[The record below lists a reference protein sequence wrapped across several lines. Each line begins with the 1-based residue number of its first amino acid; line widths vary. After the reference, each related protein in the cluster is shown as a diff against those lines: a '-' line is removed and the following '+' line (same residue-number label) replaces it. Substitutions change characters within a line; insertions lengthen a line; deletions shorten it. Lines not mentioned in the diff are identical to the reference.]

1 MKFDTVIIG
10 GGLAGLTATISLAQ
24 KGVSV
29 ALVSTGYSAL
39 HFNSGSLGLLSYSGS
54 HKPAVNIEAAIG
66 KLPET
71 HPYARLGANNIL
83 ELAGHAKDLLTA
95 AGVKMHGEANKIHE
109 RISPLGVLAPAWLTV
124 DGIATKNV
132 LDRQQAKKIAI
143 VGIDGYL
150 DFFPRFIAATLEKNG
165 IECDIRSISTD
176 ELRQIR
182 ESESEMRAPNISR
195 VLTGNSINKLAD
207 ALNECVLPGDADAIL
222 FPAVVGSESAD
233 DFNLLRE
240 LVDTPL
246 YYCATSG
253 ASVPGIMLHRQLLN
267 LYSQLG
273 GTYFKGDSATGA
285 CLKDNRVEYITTRN
299 LGDDK
304 LVADNF
310 IFASGSFFSHGLQ
323 ALPDRIIE
331 PVIGLDIDA
340 PADRTQWFDN
350 DMFSP
355 QPYMKAGISTDRQF
369 RAIRRGNT
377 ITNLYVAGSALSG
390 ADSLRE
396 GSGAGVAMLT
406 ALNVANTITSL
417 SN

>member
-10 GGLAGLTATISLAQ
+10 GGLAGLTAAITLAQ
-24 KGVSV
+24 KGVRT
-29 ALVSTGYSAL
+29 ALISTGYSAM
-39 HFNSGSLGLLSYSGS
+39 HFNSGSLGLLSYNAT
-54 HKPAVNIEAAIG
+54 HRPVVNVEAAIE

-71 HPYARLGANNIL
+71 HPYARLGVNNIL
-83 ELAGHAKDLLTA
+83 KLASQAKKLLTT
-95 AGVKMHGEANKIHE
+95 AGIEMYGEANKIHE
-109 RISPLGVLAPAWLTV
+109 RISPLGILAPAWLTI
-124 DGIATKNV
+124 DGIATKSELEQKQV
-132 LDRQQAKKIAI
+132 KKAAVI
-143 VGIDGYL
+143 GINGYL

-165 IECDIRSISTD
+165 IECDVRSITID

-195 VLTGNSINKLAD
+195 ILTCNRINKLAD
-207 ALNECVLPGDADAIL
+207 ALNDAVLPGDADVIL
-222 FPAVVGSESAD
+222 FPAVIGSESVD

-240 LVDTPL
+240 MVDTPL

-253 ASVPGIMLHRQLLN
+253 ASVPGIMLHRHLLN
-267 LYSQLG
+267 CFNQLG

-285 CLKDNRVEYITTRN
+285 CLKDNRIEYITTRN
-299 LGDDK
+299 LGDDR
-304 LVADNF
+304 LIADNF
-310 IFASGSFFSHGLQ
+310 VFAAGSFFSHGLQ
-323 ALPDRIIE
+323 ALPDKIIE

-340 PADRTQWFDN
+340 PDDRTQWFDK
-350 DMFSP
+350 DMFSA

-369 RAIRRGNT
+369 RARLHGNT

-406 ALNVANTITSL
+406 ALHVANTITSL